1 MNHLDRLMIERAC
14 EGLIVAYSHLIDF
27 GQAARVGELFTDDGV
42 WQSPENRFA
51 GRATIDDAF
60 SQRQANTG
68 RRSRHVCTNVA
79 IDVLSND
86 EAKGLCYFTLWR
98 ADNVEGEVAR
108 VSRPEMVGEY
118 RDTFVRTTA
127 GWRIRERVT
136 TVGFMVR

>member
-1 MNHLDRLMIERAC
+1 MNDLDRLMIERAC

-27 GQAARVGELFTDDGV
+27 GEAGRVGELFSDDGV
-42 WQSPENRFA
+42 WQSPESRFA
-51 GRATIDDAF
+51 GRAAIDNAF

-79 IDVLSND
+79 IDVLSDD
-86 EAKGLCYFTLWR
+86 EAKGVCYFTLWR

-108 VSRPEMVGEY
+108 VSRAEMVGEY
-118 RDTFVRTTA
+118 RDTFVRTPA